1 MKSPPKRMPPDARL
15 AEQGGMSDETVRT
28 RTGRDW
34 KEWVRLLDAIGAASM
49 PHREIARSV
58 HESYGI
64 PGWWAQ
70 TVTVGYERI
79 RGLREIGQRR
89 DSGRFDANKSK
100 TFNVPVGRLYRAL
113 AVKRTRERWL
123 PGVEIRIRTSIA
135 DRSLRLTWP
144 DNTAVHA
151 CFTAK
156 GPQKSLVAIQHVG
169 LSDRKELTAR
179 KEYWTSRLKALEGI
193 F

>member
-1 MKSPPKRMPPDARL
+1 MKSPRKAMPPDARL
-15 AEQGGMSDETVRT
+15 AERAGMSDEAVRM

-34 KEWVRLLDAIGAASM
+34 KEWVRLLDAIGAVSM
-49 PHREIARSV
+49 PHRGIASRV

-70 TVTVGYERI
+70 AVTVGYERI

-89 DSGRFDANKSK
+89 DSGRFDANRSK
-100 TFNVPVGRLYRAL
+100 TFKVPVGRLYRAF

-123 PGVEIRIRTSIA
+123 PGVEIRIRKSIP
-135 DRSLRLTWP
+135 DKSLRISWP
-144 DNTAVHA
+144 DKTAVHA
-151 CFTAK
+151 DFTAK
-156 GPQKSLVAIQHVG
+156 GPRKSQVAVQHVG
-169 LSDRKELTAR
+169 LSDRKELIAR
-179 KEYWTSRLKALEGI
+179 KEYWTARLKALEGI